1 MFGNAEREML
11 SKNSKLRTQNL
22 ELRTFELILLPAEEI
37 EREMTPDSLKICLIT
52 GDERRAD
59 AARGQSDQDIESKL
73 ANFGGVI
80 MIASPHTVQNIGS
93 RHPMGLRR
101 SDHLAALGQVRHKS
115 TFNSRPGA
123 SQEFM
128 QYH

>member
-1 MFGNAEREML
+1 
-11 SKNSKLRTQNL
+11 
-22 ELRTFELILLPAEEI
+22 
-37 EREMTPDSLKICLIT
+37 MTPDSLKISLIT

-73 ANFGGVI
+73 ANFDGVI

-93 RHPMGLRR
+93 RHPVGLRR
-101 SDHLAALGQVRHKS
+101 SDHLAALDQVRHKP

-123 SQEFM
+123 SQKFM
-128 QYH
+128 QYHGGTTEYEGSLEKMKGEAASSEVLDIDRGIQDG

>member
-1 MFGNAEREML
+1 
-11 SKNSKLRTQNL
+11 
-22 ELRTFELILLPAEEI
+22 
-37 EREMTPDSLKICLIT
+37 MTPDSLKICLIT

-128 QYH
+128 QYHGGTTEYEGRLEKTKREATSSEVIDIDRGVQNGKLSWP

>member
-1 MFGNAEREML
+1 
-11 SKNSKLRTQNL
+11 
-22 ELRTFELILLPAEEI
+22 
-37 EREMTPDSLKICLIT
+37 MTPDSLKISLIT

-73 ANFGGVI
+73 ANFDGVI

-93 RHPMGLRR
+93 RHPVGLRR
-101 SDHLAALGQVRHKS
+101 SDHLAALDQVRHKP

-123 SQEFM
+123 SQKFM
-128 QYH
+128 QYHGGTTEYEGSLEKMKGEATSSEVLDIDRGIQDG